1 MILQLQAH
9 HVLPSSRRARKEPR
23 ALAKVSR
30 EIPSLPPEHKCL
42 KAVSRMTMTIVPF
55 ALLFKLASASSKD
68 LQGRGAQGA
77 IISAIS
83 VVVSGP
89 SRITCAT
96 TKTES
101 VRWMFHEFKNQTDH
115 FLWKF
120 SQARV
125 LYPVLWSKR
134 VFQF

>member
-23 ALAKVSR
+23 ALARVSL
-30 EIPSLPPEHKCL
+30 EIPSLPPEHRCL
-42 KAVSRMTMTIVPF
+42 RDVSHMTVTIVPF
-55 ALLFKLASASSKD
+55 ALLFRLASASSKG
-68 LQGRGAQGA
+68 LQGRGAPGA

-96 TKTES
+96 TKTE
-101 VRWMFHEFKNQTDH
+101 
-115 FLWKF
+115 
-120 SQARV
+120 
-125 LYPVLWSKR
+125 
-134 VFQF
+134 